1 MYNENKVRQVINA
14 IKENHLSAMDDE
26 GLARL
31 LSILSPKEYDAL
43 ELLSFQELGG
53 IEAMMRVSKVKSLV
67 RLMVDRDL
75 YRIKNSDYYAYY
87 LASLANGRY
96 IEFFS
101 TLKTEEL
108 ADLKKYI
115 YFNVDENNEVQKSGA
130 DKIIRI
136 ITSEISKRDTI
147 KKPRLQ
153 VIAS

>member
-1 MYNENKVRQVINA
+1 MYNENKVKQVINA
-14 IKENHLSAMDDE
+14 VKENHLSAMDDE

-31 LSILSPKEYDAL
+31 LSILSPKEYDVF

-53 IEAMMRVSKVKSLV
+53 INAMMRVSRVRPLV
-67 RLMVDRDL
+67 RLMIDRDL
-75 YRIKNSDYYAYY
+75 YRIKNSDFYAYY

-115 YFNVDENNEVQKSGA
+115 YFNVDENNKVQKSGA

-136 ITSEISKRDTI
+136 ITSEIAKRDTI

-153 VIAS
+153 NLVS

>member
-1 MYNENKVRQVINA
+1 
-14 IKENHLSAMDDE
+14 
-26 GLARL
+26 
-31 LSILSPKEYDAL
+31 
-43 ELLSFQELGG
+43 
-53 IEAMMRVSKVKSLV
+53 MMRVSRVRPLV
-67 RLMVDRDL
+67 RLMIDRDL
-75 YRIKNSDYYAYY
+75 YRIKNSDFYAYY

-115 YFNVDENNEVQKSGA
+115 YFNVDENNKVQKSGA

-136 ITSEISKRDTI
+136 ITSEIAKRDTI

-153 VIAS
+153 NLVS

>member
-31 LSILSPKEYDAL
+31 LSILSPKEYDSF

-53 IEAMMRVSKVKSLV
+53 IDAMMRVSRVRPLV

-75 YRIKNSDYYAYY
+75 YRIKNSEFYAYY

-153 VIAS
+153 NLAS

>member
-1 MYNENKVRQVINA
+1 MYNENKVKQVISA

-31 LSILSPKEYDAL
+31 LSILSPKEYDMF
-43 ELLSFQELGG
+43 ELLSFKELGG
-53 IEAMMRVSKVKSLV
+53 IDAMMRVSKVKPLV

-75 YRIKNSDYYAYY
+75 YRIRNSEFYAYY

-96 IEFFS
+96 IEYFS

-115 YFNVDENNEVQKSGA
+115 YFNVDGSNKVQKSGA

-147 KKPRLQ
+147 NKPRLQ
-153 VIAS
+153 GIAS